1 MSRFDLYDIT
11 FEWSDESET
20 AFSGTAD
27 NLQAALAEA
36 MDDDDVMSPTD
47 ANAEL
52 LTITIQNK
60 SAADRQDSYEADEIY
75 SR

>member
-20 AFSGTAD
+20 SFSCRAQ
-27 NLQAALAEA
+27 NFHAALAEA
-36 MDDDDVMSPTD
+36 MQDDDAMSPAD
-47 ANAEL
+47 VNVDL
-52 LTITIQNK
+52 LTVTIHNN
-60 SAADRQDSYEADEIY
+60 SAAARQDSYEADEIY

>member
-1 MSRFDLYDIT
+1 MSRLDLYDIT

-20 AFSGTAD
+20 AFSCSAH
-27 NLQAALAEA
+27 NLQTALAEA
-36 MDDDDVMSPTD
+36 MDDDDAMSPTN
-47 ANAEL
+47 ASAEL
-52 LTITIQNK
+52 LNVTIHNN

>member
-1 MSRFDLYDIT
+1 MLRFDLYDIT

-20 AFSGTAD
+20 AFSCTAD

-52 LTITIQNK
+52 LTITVQNK
-60 SAADRQDSYEADEIY
+60 SAADRQERYEADEIY

>member
-1 MSRFDLYDIT
+1 MSRCDLYDIT

-20 AFSGTAD
+20 SFSCTAA
-27 NLQAALAEA
+27 NLPAALAEA
-36 MDDDDVMSPTD
+36 MDDDDAMSPVD
-47 ANAEL
+47 ATAQL
-52 LTITIQNK
+52 LTVTIHNN

>member
-1 MSRFDLYDIT
+1 
-11 FEWSDESET
+11 
-20 AFSGTAD
+20 
-27 NLQAALAEA
+27 

-60 SAADRQDSYEADEIY
+60 SAADRHDSYEAEEIY